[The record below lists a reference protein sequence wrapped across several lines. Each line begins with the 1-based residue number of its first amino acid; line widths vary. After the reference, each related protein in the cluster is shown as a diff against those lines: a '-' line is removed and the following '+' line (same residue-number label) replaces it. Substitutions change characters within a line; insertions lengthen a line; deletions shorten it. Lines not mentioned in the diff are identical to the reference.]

1 MATNR
6 EQIEHIDHYL
16 KMAKFNED
24 KPWKSYSHSRKWLKR
39 QMNKYIRRTLK
50 YIKEDEQGFKQ
61 KRKPYCGY
69 EY

>member
-6 EQIEHIDHYL
+6 EQIEHL
-16 KMAKFNED
+16 NFKNEN
-24 KPWKSYSHSRKWLKR
+24 KSWKKYSHSRKWLKR

-50 YIKEDEQGFKQ
+50 DIKEDEQGFKQ